1 MAKFCVCIILFA
13 YSAFAQEHFKNKI
26 VEPLQKNNLYFEKAF
41 VHTNKTTYL
50 DDDVIWFQAYVADN
64 NNLPSNKTTLLYVN
78 LTDSAGQVIDSKNIF
93 ISNGIGVGEFDI
105 ANINGSGQY
114 FIQAYTNNMRNFG
127 DANFFIKEINVIK
140 EPSITDKSNRNEY
153 DIQFFPES
161 GYLLDDTENVLG
173 IKLLTNGSGTDFTGR
188 IINSKNQEI
197 TRFKNEYSGLSS
209 CKFKHTSGESY
220 QAIIETNDTIIK
232 LKIPDNEKRELLLS
246 VDNSNQQQLT
256 IELKAP
262 EKLLQELNKHNFTLL
277 FHQNHTIIDYFQID
291 PKSMINKKLEIDKQ
305 HLKNGV
311 NTITLFKN
319 YEPIAERK
327 FYVDNQ
333 LNELTVTLEKDHSK
347 NDSIVCNLKILNKN
361 KPLKSKLSISVL
373 PESTANFNETTTI
386 KSAFLLTPYVT
397 GYIENPAYY
406 FDPKNQKRLEHLDL
420 LLLTQGFVRY
430 SFAEM
435 ITAFNPKPAYEF
447 ESGFKLKG
455 AVSPL
460 ATNYLGLIAKNNTL
474 IQKIY
479 LKNDN
484 SFEFNKLLL
493 YKNDAVKISF
503 LSPENEAFQPKNIR
517 LNTIEKSTFPKINRY
532 KISEP
537 KKEPFTEKEY
547 EEYKYYTGI
556 RLNEITIKSKKSS
569 KSSIRWDK
577 LVKKHKSKV
586 FDIGAYYEIE
596 MPEDSRKNN
605 ELFMSFLLRNQGI
618 RFVSWKGIENYLE
631 ASADT
636 EAFLYVNG
644 KLLTSLELSTL
655 PLKMKDVE
663 AIMKQPFKNYIKY
676 QVFTTEQYNNDIVEL
691 FDEFILTNAYDRS
704 KKYYTPAFNHNRPA
718 SLMEIDWKTNL
729 TTDYNG
735 RTAFKIAQNNA
746 TQKTIFS
753 IQGLSEDGI
762 LISEII
768 VK

>member
-1 MAKFCVCIILFA
+1 MTKFCFSVILFA
-13 YSAFAQEHFKNKI
+13 YSAFAQEDFKNKI

-78 LTDSAGQVIDSKNIF
+78 LTDSGGQVIASKNIF

-140 EPSITDKSNRNEY
+140 EPSVTDKSIRNEY

-173 IKLLTNGSGTDFTGR
+173 IKLLTNGKGTDFTGR

-197 TRFKNEYSGLSS
+197 TRFKNKYSGLSS
-209 CKFKHTSGESY
+209 CKFKYASGESY

-232 LKIPDNEKRELLLS
+232 LKIPESEKRELLLA
-246 VDNSNQQQLT
+246 VDNSNQQLE

-262 EKLLQELNKHNFTLL
+262 EKLVQELNKHNFTLL

-291 PKSMINKKLEIDKQ
+291 PKSMINKKIEIDKQ
-305 HLKNGV
+305 QLKNGV

-327 FYVDNQ
+327 FYIDNQ
-333 LNELTVTLEKDHSK
+333 LDELSVSLEKDNSK
-347 NDSIVCNLKILNKN
+347 NDSIVCNLKILNKD
-361 KPLKSKLSISVL
+361 KPLKSRLSISVL
-373 PESTANFNETTTI
+373 PESTADFNETTTI

-397 GYIENPAYY
+397 GYIENPGYY
-406 FDPKNQKRLEHLDL
+406 FDPKNPKRLEHLDL

-430 SFAEM
+430 SFTEM
-435 ITAFNPKPAYEF
+435 VTAFNPKPVYEF
-447 ESGFKLKG
+447 ELGFKLKG
-455 AVSPL
+455 TVSPL

-479 LKNDN
+479 LKNSN

-493 YKNDAVKISF
+493 YRNDAVKISF
-503 LSPENEAFQPKNIR
+503 LSAENEAFQPEKIR
-517 LNTIEKSTFPKINRY
+517 LNTVEKSTFPKINRY
-532 KISEP
+532 KISAP
-537 KKEPFTEKEY
+537 KKELFTEKQY
-547 EEYKYYTGI
+547 EEYKYYYGT

-569 KSSIRWDK
+569 KNSIRLDK
-577 LVKKHKSKV
+577 LAKKYRSKV

-605 ELFMSFLLRNQGI
+605 ELFMSFFLRNQGI
-618 RFVSWKGIENYLE
+618 RMVNWKGIEDYLE
-631 ASADT
+631 VSYGT
-636 EAFLYVNG
+636 EAALYVNG
-644 KLLTSLELSTL
+644 RRITATELSTL
-655 PLKMKDVE
+655 SLKMKDVE
-663 AIMKQPFKNYIKY
+663 AVMKQPFKNYIKY
-676 QVFTTEQYNNDIVEL
+676 QVFTNERYNNDIVEL
-691 FDEFILTNAYDRS
+691 FDEFIVTNAYDRS
-704 KKYYTPAFNHNRPA
+704 KKYYTPAFNHKRP
-718 SLMEIDWKTNL
+718 SGFMEMDWKTNL
-729 TTDYNG
+729 TTDNNG
-735 RTAFKIAQNNA
+735 RSAFKIVKTDV

-753 IQGLSEDGI
+753 IQGLSEDGV